1 MTIDQLIAREQEKIS
16 AALATRKTHTDALE
30 DIRSMCVKENRD
42 PSDDESAKITE
53 ARAAADEIDKQVTAL
68 RAKVEEFEREKAA
81 DAEAAKLAEQ
91 RTPGATRPA
100 YDRAARVGMEERTYR
115 PDHDR
120 TGGQFLRDVGAAFK
134 FGDPGAQQRLARHMS
149 EEVVERAQYMERAV
163 GTGAFAGLTVPQY
176 LTDLYAP
183 YARAARPFADACNA
197 HPLPET
203 GMTLDIGRLT
213 TGTSVANQANENDA
227 ASETNADDTLLSVPV
242 KTAAGQQ
249 TMSIQSIQR
258 STGSEDIIMQDL
270 FAAYASNLDSTLIT
284 EGTTGLSA
292 SVQSAN
298 QVAYTDASPT
308 AAELWPKILDAG
320 QRIESA
326 LLNVDGE
333 DLVVMHSRRWAWLQ
347 SQVGPNWPF
356 IAQMTTK
363 DPRNGGED
371 YGKLYNSAG
380 YRGNVAGFNVIVDN
394 NIATNGG
401 VGTNQD
407 EIYVVVPKECHL
419 WEDPD
424 APVFIRAEQAKAAN
438 LGVLLV
444 VYGFYAYT
452 FGRYP
457 LATAKIYDTG
467 LVTPT
472 F

>member
-1 MTIDQLIAREQEKIS
+1 MTIDQLIEAQRAKI
-16 AALATRKTHTDALE
+16 AQALKDRKTHTDKITEIRALCE
-30 DIRSMCVKENRD
+30 KENRD
-42 PSDDESAKITE
+42 PSETEETQVTE
-53 ARAAADEIDKQVTAL
+53 ARKAADELDKQVAGFNE
-68 RAKVEEFEREKAA
+68 KIDGYEREKKADEEADRLSREVTPAA
-81 DAEAAKLAEQ
+81 S
-91 RTPGATRPA
+91 RPA

-115 PDHDR
+115 PDQDR
-120 TGGQFLRDVGAAFK
+120 HGSQFLRDVAGAFV
-134 FGDPGAQQRLARHMS
+134 GDFGAQQRLQRHVS
-149 EEVVERAQYMERAV
+149 EERVERGQYLERAV

-270 FAAYASNLDSTLIT
+270 FSAYGTNVDSTLIN
-284 EGTTGLSA
+284 EATTGLSA
-292 SVQSAN
+292 AVVSGN

-320 QRIESA
+320 QRIESS

-356 IAQMTTK
+356 IAQMTNSDK
-363 DPRNGGED
+363 RNGGED

-401 VGTNQD
+401 TGTNQD
-407 EIYVVVPKECHL
+407 EIYVVVPRECHL

-424 APVFIRAEQAKAAN
+424 APVFIRADQAKAAN

-457 LATAKIYDTG
+457 NAVAKIYDTG